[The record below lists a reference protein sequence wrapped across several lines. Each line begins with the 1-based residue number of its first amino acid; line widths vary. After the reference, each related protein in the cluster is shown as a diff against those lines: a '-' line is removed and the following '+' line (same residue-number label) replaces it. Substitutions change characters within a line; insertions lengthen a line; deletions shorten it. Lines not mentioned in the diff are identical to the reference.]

1 MIHSEHREE
10 NYGGYVMM
18 IKSKCNA
25 FYCWI
30 IQILVISQVI
40 IAGDNWPSF
49 RGPTN
54 DGISDAKEL
63 PVEWS
68 ESKNIQWKTAIHD
81 QGWSTPVIWENQI
94 WVTTA
99 TEDGH
104 NLYAVCVDFK
114 SGKII
119 HDKLV
124 FEVEDPQR
132 KHSLNSYA
140 TPSPVIE
147 VGRVY
152 VHYGTH
158 GTACL
163 DTKSGNILWKRAD
176 LNCNHVQGPAGS
188 PFLYRH
194 LLILHIEG
202 NDVQYVIALDKKNG
216 KTIWK
221 TDRPKEQYEK
231 AIPLYRKGYSTP
243 IIIQVDGKDQ
253 LISVGAQM
261 CHAYDPLTGEEI
273 WSVYYGTDSTISCPI
288 SDGELVF
295 VNTGFQQPSPEFWAV
310 RPTGRGDVTESHVV
324 WKIKERVPIESS
336 PIIKN
341 GLIYM
346 VNDQGKLSCID
357 AKTGRF
363 IWQEK
368 LKGQFG
374 SSPVYADGRIYF
386 SNKKGETT
394 VIPEGREYRVLS
406 LNVLDE
412 GFMASPAIKGNAFI
426 LRTRTH
432 LYRVGE

>member
-1 MIHSEHREE
+1 
-10 NYGGYVMM
+10 M
-18 IKSKCNA
+18 IKSKWNA
-25 FYCWI
+25 FCYGVLLL
-30 IQILVISQVI
+30 LVISQVVV
-40 IAGDNWPSF
+40 AGDNWPSF

-54 DGISDAKEL
+54 DGISDATAL

-81 QGWSTPVIWENQI
+81 QGWSTPVIWGNQI

-104 NLYAVCVDFK
+104 NLYAICVDFI

-124 FEVEDPQR
+124 FEIEEPQG
-132 KHSLNSYA
+132 KHDLNSYA

-147 VGRVY
+147 AGRVY
-152 VHYGTH
+152 VHYGTY

-163 DTKSGNILWKRAD
+163 DTNSGNILWTRED

-188 PFLYRH
+188 PFLYKH
-194 LLILHIEG
+194 LLILHLEG
-202 NDVQYVIALDKKNG
+202 NDVQFVIALDKKTG
-216 KTIWK
+216 KTVWK

-231 AIPLYRKGYSTP
+231 TIPLYRKGYSTP
-243 IIIQVDGKDQ
+243 IITQVDGKDQ

-261 CHAYDPLTGEEI
+261 SHSYDPLTGEEL
-273 WSVYYGTDSTISCPI
+273 WNVFYGTDSTISCPI
-288 SDGELVF
+288 SDGKLVF
-295 VNTGFQQPSPEFWAV
+295 VSTGYQQPSPELWAV
-310 RPTGRGDVTESHVV
+310 RPTGRGDITESHVV

-336 PIIKN
+336 PIVKN

-346 VNDQGKLSCID
+346 INDRGKLSCID
-357 AKTGRF
+357 AKTGDF
-363 IWQEK
+363 VWQEN

-374 SSPVYADGRIYF
+374 ASPVYANGRIYF

-394 VIPEGREYRVLS
+394 VISEGREYKVQSTNL
-406 LNVLDE
+406 LDE
-412 GFMASPAIKGNAFI
+412 GFLASPAIKGNSFI
-426 LRTRTH
+426 IRSKTH
-432 LYRVGE
+432 LYRIGK

>member
-1 MIHSEHREE
+1 MRSI
-10 NYGGYVMM
+10 
-18 IKSKCNA
+18 
-25 FYCWI
+25 WI
-30 IQILVISQVI
+30 TLCCGILQTLAVSQVVS
-40 IAGDNWPSF
+40 AGENWPSF

-54 DGISDAKEL
+54 DGISDTRDL

-68 ESKNIQWKTAIHD
+68 ESKNIQWKTPVHD

-104 NLYAVCVDFK
+104 NLYAVSVDFK

-124 FEVEDPQR
+124 FEVKDPQR
-132 KHSLNSYA
+132 KHDPNSYA
-140 TPSPVIE
+140 TPTPVTE
-147 VGRVY
+147 EGRVY

-163 DTKSGNILWKRAD
+163 DTKSGNILWKRDD
-176 LNCNHVQGPAGS
+176 LNCNHVQGPASS
-188 PFLYRH
+188 PFLYKN

-202 NDVQYVIALDKKNG
+202 NDVQYVVALDKETG
-216 KTIWK
+216 ETVWK

-231 AIPLYRKGYSTP
+231 VIPLYRKGYSTP

-253 LISVGAQM
+253 LISVGAQT

-273 WSVYYGTDSTISCPI
+273 WSIYYGTDSTLSCPI
-288 SDGELVF
+288 WDGELVYII
-295 VNTGFQQPSPEFWAV
+295 TGLQKQSPELWAV
-310 RPTGRGDVTESHVV
+310 RPTGHGDVTESHVV

-346 VNDQGKLSCID
+346 VNDRGKLSCID
-357 AKTGRF
+357 AKTGQF

-368 LKGQFG
+368 LEGRFG
-374 SSPVYADGRIYF
+374 ASPVYANGRIYF

-394 VIPEGREYRVLS
+394 VLSEGRACKVLS
-406 LNVLDE
+406 SNVLNE
-412 GFMASPAIKGNAFI
+412 GFMASPAIKGNSLI
-426 LRTRTH
+426 LRTKTH
-432 LYRVGE
+432 LYKVGE

>member
-1 MIHSEHREE
+1 
-10 NYGGYVMM
+10 MM
-18 IKSKCNA
+18 KTKWNTL
-25 FYCWI
+25 FFWI
-30 IQILVISQVI
+30 LPLVLMSHVVS
-40 IAGDNWPSF
+40 AGENWPSF
-49 RGPTN
+49 RGPAN
-54 DGISDAKEL
+54 DGISDAGKL

-68 ESKNIQWKTAIHD
+68 ESKNIKWKTAIHD

-104 NLYAVCVDFK
+104 NLYAVCVDYA
-114 SGKII
+114 SGKIL

-124 FEVEDPQR
+124 FEIKEPQR

-147 VGRVY
+147 AGRIY

-163 DTKSGNILWKRAD
+163 DTKTGGILWKRDD
-176 LNCNHVQGPAGS
+176 LNCNHIQGPAGS
-188 PFLYRH
+188 PFLYKD
-194 LLILHIEG
+194 LLILHLEG
-202 NDVQYVIALDKKNG
+202 DDVQYVIALNKKTG
-216 KTIWK
+216 QTVWK

-231 AIPLYRKGYSTP
+231 AIPLYRKAYSTP
-243 IIIQVDGKDQ
+243 IIIRVNGKDQ

-288 SDGELVF
+288 SGGGLVF
-295 VNTGFQQPSPEFWAV
+295 VSTGYQKPSPELWAV
-310 RPTGRGDVTESHVV
+310 RPTGKGDVTESHVV

-336 PIIKN
+336 PVVKN

-346 VNDQGKLSCID
+346 VNDQGRLSCID
-357 AKTGRF
+357 AKTGQF
-363 IWQEK
+363 IWQEN

-374 SSPVYADGRIYF
+374 ASPVYADGRIYF
-386 SNKKGETT
+386 SSKKGETT
-394 VIPEGREYRVLS
+394 VISEGREYKVLS
-406 LNVLDE
+406 SNVLEE
-412 GFMASPAIKGNAFI
+412 GLIASPAIKLNSLI
-426 LRTRTH
+426 MRTKTH
-432 LYRVGE
+432 LYRIQE